1 MTLSN
6 ERGNDMRNYYGQLK
20 IGPNPGN
27 ESARALVA
35 SGIWLRASIIG
46 AIAVVS
52 GLALLFGGEGNPV
65 LALALA
71 FGGGALAPIAWRRSW
86 ALVDRAEKSVAK
98 AAVAVRRSDN
108 NHDLQS
114 AVLR

>member
-1 MTLSN
+1 
-6 ERGNDMRNYYGQLK
+6 MRDYFRQLK
-20 IGPNPGN
+20 IGPYPGN

-46 AIAVVS
+46 AFALMS
-52 GLALLFGGEGNPV
+52 GLALLFGGEGNPL

-71 FGGGALAPIAWRRSW
+71 FGGGALAPVAWRRSW
-86 ALVDRAEKSVAK
+86 TLIDRAEKT
-98 AAVAVRRSDN
+98 AARATVAVRRSDN
-108 NHDLQS
+108 DRDLQS